1 MAAFTQNLLWLST
14 RIVSEEDCDCLRF
27 IASSVLDINQQH
39 KNPKEILEELEKA
52 NLLSENN
59 IHIVY
64 DALTLMK
71 RIKLQSE
78 FLEKIGSQQYTH
90 KSSVISA
97 FTRMLI
103 SVRHTL
109 GSYELSNVVYF
120 YKKDKGAGVI
130 KYENRAYAVLQYL
143 VDKLLLTNDVESLNK
158 FAEVLEVATSIK
170 GQSFVKKYLEG
181 NPNVPERAG
190 SESTQDG
197 LSTCTVDFTQEDS
210 DEISKAGNNMNS
222 SAVNSGPTSE
232 ATGQDHGENTLPRD
246 RDSTDLGYSLPLLP
260 PVFYLQISEIDATE
274 ANRGD
279 NVNSSAVNS
288 EPTSEATGQ
297 DHRENRTDHGEN
309 ALPRDRE
316 STDLGYASPLLPPE
330 IDAAEANRGDN
341 VNSSAVNSEPTS
353 EATGQDHGENTLPRD
368 RESTD
373 LGYASPLL
381 PPEIDATEANRGD
394 NVNSSAVNSEPT
406 SEATGQDHGENTRP
420 RDRES
425 TDLGYASPLLPPEI
439 EAPAEAG
446 RGNNV
451 NSSSVTSEPTSE
463 TDAPA
468 EAGRAVVLEAD
479 TGVGGGGRKCLLM
492 YWLIACGIVVIS
504 ITAFTLL
511 NIYPEIKVP
520 LMYWLYA
527 CGTVVILTITYILLN
542 VYPYMN
548 SFSKEKKVIC
558 ALFICLIVSFFIGV
572 IYNVSLS
579 DIIQER
585 HNTQRSSIF
594 ACFVIIIIIL
604 IALYDFNA
612 TLSELESLSDIKK
625 VAVSCIIIIF
635 LLMLFHVI
643 SNIERIL
650 KPLFDILLVL
660 WK

>member
-222 SAVNSGPTSE
+222 SAVNSG
-232 ATGQDHGENTLPRD
+232 
-246 RDSTDLGYSLPLLP
+246 
-260 PVFYLQISEIDATE
+260 
-274 ANRGD
+274 
-279 NVNSSAVNS
+279 
-288 EPTSEATGQ
+288 
-297 DHRENRTDHGEN
+297 
-309 ALPRDRE
+309 
-316 STDLGYASPLLPPE
+316 
-330 IDAAEANRGDN
+330 
-341 VNSSAVNSEPTS
+341 PTS